1 VAVVAVAPS
10 RTRPNRTRLGRKLD
24 PGLTWYG
31 DVRQKL
37 QAAIDAHSSCTGT
50 FSGSPAP
57 VAIFDWDNT
66 VVKNDIG
73 YGTNYWMLRN
83 DKVLQP
89 ANQDWKTTDRY
100 MTDAAAAALKT
111 ACGTDVP
118 AGEPLKTSTNT
129 AMFIAPK
136 KQVADPYPCS
146 TTAFTKSDGT
156 SAPLRRDDGSVV
168 PDQKDSVS

>member
-1 VAVVAVAPS
+1 MRDVRRTTVAAVLSLLAAIALAGCGNAGSGDKPGATGKEAAGC
-10 RTRPNRTRLGRKLD
+10 RTLD
-24 PGLTWYG
+24 PSLTWYG

-50 FSGSPAP
+50 VTGSPAP

-118 AGEPLKTSTNT
+118 AGEPLRTSSSTNT
-129 AMFIAPK
+129 AC
-136 KQVADPYPCS
+136 ADE
-146 TTAFTKSDGT
+146 
-156 SAPLRRDDGSVV
+156 
-168 PDQKDSVS
+168 